1 MISLKSY
8 IAEKQ
13 NFLINTK
20 LKNNVNSK
28 IEHTPKSK
36 DELIDII
43 GNLFAKGITDLNCI
57 DTSNITDMSSLFY
70 NYSNITFDISKWD
83 VSNVTSIE

>member
-8 IAEKQ
+8 ITEKQ
-13 NFLINTK
+13 NFLINAK

-28 IEHTPKSK
+28 IEYSPKSK

-57 DTSNITDMSSLFY
+57 DTSNITDMSALFY
-70 NYSNITFDISKWD
+70 RYEDETFL
-83 VSNVTSIE
+83 